1 METMSARRRKETPA
15 ALTWVT
21 AWAVV
26 LDAGTVY
33 HGGAEL
39 PTLGVHQPAWGVV
52 LGAEV
57 LVAWREAPREP
68 PALDAAPSPSSP
80 ALAHLQVRSVGTCC
94 LYPRELQSEREKQ
107 RGQGEDGRDGELQRR
122 CLQCRQ

>member
-1 METMSARRRKETPA
+1 MSARRRKETPA

-21 AWAVV
+21 AWGVA
-26 LDAGTVY
+26 LDAAAVY

-39 PTLGVHQPAWGVV
+39 PALGVHQPAWGVV

-57 LVAWREAPREP
+57 LVAWREAPWEP
-68 PALDAAPSPSSP
+68 PALDATPSPSSP

-94 LYPRELQSEREKQ
+94 LYPREFQSE
-107 RGQGEDGRDGELQRR
+107 L
-122 CLQCRQ
+122 